1 MTDTLFSVAHQV
13 VLVSGGSRGI
23 GKALARGFA
32 ERGAHVW
39 ITGRDEA
46 TLQTTASEIS
56 VGHRIWPMRMPG
68 WS

>member
-1 MTDTLFSVAHQV
+1 MTDTHFSVSNQF

-32 ERGAHVW
+32 ERGAQVW
-39 ITGRDEA
+39 ITGRDES
-46 TLQTTASEIS
+46 TLKATASEIS